1 MSQTMSMRAYARY
14 RGVSDGA
21 VRKAVSTG
29 RITPNADGSIDVER
43 ADQEWQLNTDSAQQR
58 GVHRP
63 VPNEAIQSVKQTLA
77 DSGVTT
83 HGSGGSGSGSGS
95 GMGGVVGG
103 PGGSTTLLQART
115 ANEVLKAQTNK
126 VRLSRLKGELV
137 DRPEAVAHVYRMA
150 RSERE
155 AWLNWPARVALQ
167 MASDLQVPPHR
178 MYTLLE
184 SAVRQQLIEIGE
196 MAVQID

>member
-1 MSQTMSMRAYARY
+1 M
-14 RGVSDGA
+14 GGA
-21 VRKAVSTG
+21 V
-29 RITPNADGSIDVER
+29 
-43 ADQEWQLNTDSAQQR
+43 
-58 GVHRP
+58 
-63 VPNEAIQSVKQTLA
+63 
-77 DSGVTT
+77 
-83 HGSGGSGSGSGS
+83 GGTA
-95 GMGGVVGG
+95 
-103 PGGSTTLLQART
+103 GSTTLLQART

-196 MAVQID
+196 MAVQIN

>member
-29 RITPNADGSIDVER
+29 RITPNADGSIDVAR

-83 HGSGGSGSGSGS
+83 QGSGGSG
-95 GMGGVVGG
+95 MGGAVGG
-103 PGGSTTLLQART
+103 TGGSTTLLQART

-184 SAVRQQLIEIGE
+184 SAVRQQLSEIGE
-196 MAVQID
+196 MAVQIN

>member
-29 RITPNADGSIDVER
+29 RITPNADGSIDAAR

-77 DSGVTT
+77 DSGATT
-83 HGSGGSGSGSGS
+83 HGSGS
-95 GMGGVVGG
+95 GMGGAVGG

-196 MAVQID
+196 MAVQIN

>member
-29 RITPNADGSIDVER
+29 RITPNADGSIDVAR
-43 ADQEWQLNTDSAQQR
+43 ADQEWQLNTDSAPQR

-77 DSGVTT
+77 DSGVMT
-83 HGSGGSGSGSGS
+83 HGSGGSG
-95 GMGGVVGG
+95 MGGAVGG

-196 MAVQID
+196 MAVQIN

>member
-29 RITPNADGSIDVER
+29 RITPNADGAIDVAR

-83 HGSGGSGSGSGS
+83 HGS
-95 GMGGVVGG
+95 GGVVGG

-196 MAVQID
+196 MAVQIN

>member
-29 RITPNADGSIDVER
+29 RITPNADGSIDVAR

-63 VPNEAIQSVKQTLA
+63 VPNEAIQGVKQTLA

-83 HGSGGSGSGSGS
+83 HGGGGSGS
-95 GMGGVVGG
+95 GMGGAVGG
-103 PGGSTTLLQART
+103 TGGNTTLLQART

-196 MAVQID
+196 MAVQIN